1 MELVPN
7 GRLFKWHDATPAYS
21 DEQLEPVPLVKIQSS
36 ISYFYLQKFFQA
48 QRTHKI
54 VLNQS
59 KEKPVATIRDV
70 ARTAGVGVGTASRV
84 ISGRG
89 PVSPATAA
97 RVRAAIA
104 ELDFRPSEL
113 ARALSSMSA
122 GVVGVYV
129 PDFHGAFFG
138 PFLQTISNELRACQ
152 RKMLVANGFSL
163 GDGDA
168 RSQAINGLEF
178 LIDHECDGLIVFSN
192 HLTDEDFLAIHGRQP
207 RLAIINRDVP
217 GLSENCFAVDHHI
230 GGALAAHALLDHGHQ
245 RLAVIA
251 GPDSALDNIWR
262 VDGFFSVLEQ
272 HGIAR
277 ATVPLLDGGFSFEGG
292 WAAIG
297 RFIEQNIEFTGL
309 FCAND
314 EMAMGAM
321 ARLQESGRR
330 VPQDVSV
337 VGYDNTVMSGFTS
350 PRLTSVSIPMKEMA
364 SNGCR
369 WLLNR
374 CFGATLDVTRGFT
387 VDVAWRASV
396 AHLDGQVD

>member
-1 MELVPN
+1 M
-7 GRLFKWHDATPAYS
+7 
-21 DEQLEPVPLVKIQSS
+21 
-36 ISYFYLQKFFQA
+36 
-48 QRTHKI
+48 
-54 VLNQS
+54 
-59 KEKPVATIRDV
+59 ATIRDV
-70 ARTAGVGVGTASRV
+70 ARAAGVGVGTASRV

-89 PVSPATAA
+89 PVSPETAA

-113 ARALSSMSA
+113 ARALSSMSSGII
-122 GVVGVYV
+122 GVFV

-192 HLTDEDFLAIHGRQP
+192 HLTDDDFLAIHRRQP
-207 RLAIINRDVP
+207 RLAIINRDVAA
-217 GLSENCFAVDHHI
+217 LAENCFAVDHHV
-230 GGALAAHALLDHGHQ
+230 GGTLAARALLDRGHQ

-251 GPDSALDNIWR
+251 GPESALDNVWR
-262 VDGFFSVLEQ
+262 VDGFFAALAQ

-277 ATVPLLDGGFSFEGG
+277 TSVPMLDGGFSFEGG
-292 WAAIG
+292 WDAIG
-297 RFIEQNIEFTGL
+297 RLIEQGIEFTGL

-321 ARLQESGRR
+321 SRLQESGRR

-350 PRLTSVSIPMKEMA
+350 PRLTSVAIPMSEMA
-364 SNGCR
+364 SSGCR
-369 WLLNR
+369 WLLNQ
-374 CFGATLDVTRGFT
+374 CFGTTLDVPRGFAI
-387 VDVAWRASV
+387 DVAWRASV
-396 AHLDGQVD
+396 TECRRV